1 MYVSAIIRASKMT
14 QETTNTHESDN
25 TRVSDNTHN
34 EKHGLD
40 WLKIQNT

>member
-1 MYVSAIIRASKMT
+1 VSAIIRASKMT